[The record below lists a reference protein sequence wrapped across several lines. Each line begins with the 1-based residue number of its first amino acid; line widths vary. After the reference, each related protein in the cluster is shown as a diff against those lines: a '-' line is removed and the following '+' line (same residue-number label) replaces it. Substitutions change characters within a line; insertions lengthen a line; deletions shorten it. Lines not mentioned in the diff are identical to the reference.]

1 MAMEQSHPLVAIIVL
16 GIGLAFLFGTIAN
29 RLRITPLV
37 GYILAGVAVGPFTPG
52 FVADPA
58 LAPQL
63 AEIGVI
69 LLMFGVGLHFSLRD
83 LLKLWALVV
92 PGALLQ
98 IAVSTLLG
106 MAVATLIGW
115 SFGSALA
122 FGLSLSISSTVVLT
136 RALEAR
142 HHLDSERGHIAI
154 GWLIVQDML
163 TVIALVLMPPLALA
177 LQIVREQTGSE
188 IDYGELSTIFG
199 YTLFWFAA
207 FIALMLIVGKRFI
220 PLGLHY
226 IAHTGSRELFRLAV
240 LTIALV
246 VAFAASELFGVS
258 LALGAFFA
266 GMILSESPLSQRA
279 AEESLPLRDAFA
291 VLFFV
296 SIGMLFDPGVIL
308 RDPLPLAAT
317 VAVIFF
323 ANGGVTF
330 FMVRLSG
337 YSLATALA
345 VGVGLAQIGEFSF
358 VLVGLSITLDLLDE
372 RARDLVLGASLFTIF
387 ANPALYALAERIRRR
402 AAPAAALEEP
412 LEEPLE
418 EIPEDGLVPSTLK
431 GHAVLVG
438 YGRVG
443 RLVGERLREEGWPL
457 LVIEDAADL
466 VELVREKKIEVI
478 LGNAAEDPVLAAAN
492 LAQAKVLIVAIPNG
506 FEAGQIV
513 EQARTGNPELEIIA
527 RAHFDAEV
535 DHLIE
540 HGATNVIMGERE
552 IARAILEHLPEHELS
567 KEDEFPK
574 VGEEEQSETP
584 HP

>member
-1 MAMEQSHPLVAIIVL
+1 MEQSHPLVAIIVL

-58 LAPQL
+58 LAQQL

-83 LLKLWALVV
+83 LLALWALVV
-92 PGALLQ
+92 PGALIQ

-106 MAVATLIGW
+106 MGVATLIGW

-142 HHLDSERGHIAI
+142 HLVDSERGHIAV

-163 TVIALVLMPPLALA
+163 MVIALVLMPPLALA
-177 LQIVREQTGSE
+177 LQLMGEQAEGTF
-188 IDYGELSTIFG
+188 DYAELSTIFG

-207 FIALMLIVGKRFI
+207 FIALMLIAGKRFI
-220 PLGLHY
+220 PQGLHY
-226 IAHTGSRELFRLAV
+226 IVHTGSRELFRLAV

-266 GMILSESPLSQRA
+266 GMILAESPLSQRA

-308 RDPLPLAAT
+308 RDPLALAAT
-317 VAVIFF
+317 VAVIFL

-330 FMVRLSG
+330 FVVRLYG
-337 YSLATALA
+337 YSLGTAIT

-372 RARDLVLGASLFTIF
+372 RARDLVLGASLITIF

-402 AAPAAALEEP
+402 SAPPAPLVEP
-412 LEEPLE
+412 LEEPLMESPE
-418 EIPEDGLVPSTLK
+418 EGLVPSTME

-443 RLVGERLREEGWPL
+443 RLVGERLLEQGWPL
-457 LVIEDAADL
+457 LVIEDAADV
-466 VELVREKKIEVI
+466 VEQLREKEIAVI
-478 LGNAAEDPVLAAAN
+478 SGNAAEDPVLSAAN
-492 LAQAKVLIVAIPNG
+492 LAHAKVLIVAIPNG

-513 EQARTGNPELEIIA
+513 EQARAANPELEIIA
-527 RAHFDAEV
+527 RAHFDAEI
-535 DHLIE
+535 DHLME
-540 HGATNVIMGERE
+540 HGATRVIIGERE
-552 IARAILEHLPEHELS
+552 ITRAILEYLPEREPPT
-567 KEDEFPK
+567 EEFPS

-584 HP
+584 SP